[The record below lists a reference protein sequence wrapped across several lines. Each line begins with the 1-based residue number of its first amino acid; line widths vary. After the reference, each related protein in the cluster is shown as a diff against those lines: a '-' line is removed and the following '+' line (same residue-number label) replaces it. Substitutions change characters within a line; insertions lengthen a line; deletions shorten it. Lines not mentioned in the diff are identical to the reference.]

1 MPEKEQN
8 RGAGIRYVEDEGHY
22 ISTRDLE
29 WLVCRAG
36 GKLRRIDAEYD
47 EECSPLEEALFELYR
62 AQAEQIRLM
71 TFALQL
77 TKKKLSLQVPVRR
90 EEHEVGYTE
99 IDPDTITI
107 LTEAIDEALDAAR
120 QEGGE

>member
-1 MPEKEQN
+1 MAHETRAVPIPTRRDIPTEATMPEKEQERPQVIYACEN
-8 RGAGIRYVEDEGHY
+8 
-22 ISTRDLE
+22 
-29 WLVCRAG
+29 CQ
-36 GKLRRIDAEYD
+36 KLDTELRI
-47 EECSPLEEALFELYR
+47 
-62 AQAEQIRLM
+62 QAEQIRLM

-99 IDPDTITI
+99 IDPDTVTI
-107 LTEAIDEALDAAR
+107 LAEAIDDALDAAR